1 MAKGDT
7 DIKGGLRVFD
17 PADYL
22 KTGEAVG
29 TFIDDAFKTDDAAHI
44 AHRIGIAT
52 RAKGISKIAED
63 AGLSPEQLKQSFSHH
78 GNPTLAMTLSAMK
91 AMGLKLVCEPRLSFW
106 WTGPS
111 A

>member
-7 DIKGGLRVFD
+7 DIEGGPRVFD
-17 PADYL
+17 PADDL

-44 AHRIGIAT
+44 AHRIGIAA
-52 RAKGISKIAED
+52 RAKGILKIAED

-91 AMGLKLVCEPRLSFW
+91 AMGWKLVCEPRLSF
-106 WTGPS
+106 
-111 A
+111 